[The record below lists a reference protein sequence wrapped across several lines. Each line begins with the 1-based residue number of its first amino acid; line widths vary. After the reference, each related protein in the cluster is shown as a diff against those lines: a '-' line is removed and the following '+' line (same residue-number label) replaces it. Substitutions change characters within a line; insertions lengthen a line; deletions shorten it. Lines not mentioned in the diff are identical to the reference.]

1 MTRSLH
7 GSVAAA
13 GKCREGERE
22 KERRE
27 RREKGG
33 LERARGEFFICL
45 LAQK

>member
-13 GKCREGERE
+13 GKTAEEKREGGGGQ
-22 KERRE
+22 
-27 RREKGG
+27 KGKG
-33 LERARGEFFICL
+33 VLERARGEFFICL